1 MAAGKKGGGDG
12 DGNAEGK
19 TEKKAKAKRRRSVAA
34 GTVAPGS
41 YNRSNARTAQLQGLF
56 EWLLPPAVFVLRKR
70 CAVPAP
76 VTDMELAHNLMRL
89 LGALLRTVFAD
100 APADPDAPRPRHPAD
115 PEAAVE
121 GLFVLALVWS
131 VGAVTDQKGRHSFED
146 FLRKLLAG
154 RVGRGHPTRAG
165 LRRAHFWKSSIVIIV
180 SSSAFTVLM
189 MSGVE
194 MRPPF
199 TGLRERS
206 MRIFFCIASP
216 TWIFFCIMSSFLW
229 RLSARSIDCM
239 KSGPRADPTLLGLR
253 VDIMP
258 GGWRWKSSPGLLDF
272 CLMSTRPE
280 PFTSVGPGRRRR
292 SGGPRQGKASVF
304 WAGHRGCALL
314 TEA

>member
-1 MAAGKKGGGDG
+1 MCCTGLCRSMGDRNSG
-12 DGNAEGK
+12 DCARWPFNGVDLRPHMPAEVSG
-19 TEKKAKAKRRRSVAA
+19 
-34 GTVAPGS
+34 
-41 YNRSNARTAQLQGLF
+41 
-56 EWLLPPAVFVLRKR
+56 
-70 CAVPAP
+70 
-76 VTDMELAHNLMRL
+76 
-89 LGALLRTVFAD
+89 
-100 APADPDAPRPRHPAD
+100 APARWGA
-115 PEAAVE
+115 
-121 GLFVLALVWS
+121 W
-131 VGAVTDQKGRHSFED
+131 GAVSR
-146 FLRKLLAG
+146 R
-154 RVGRGHPTRAG
+154 RAG

-314 TEA
+314 TEASKSTPGRREHNRTAPNRSPHGMRRRARRMTIGTEVTGS